1 MINSDGDDNNDTL
14 NSDDD
19 DDNDN
24 LNSGGDENNDGSNG
38 DDNELVS
45 RGAFFQTAC
54 VLDEALT
61 YNFSLVYYWP
71 G

>member
-1 MINSDGDDNNDTL
+1 MLDDTL

-45 RGAFFQTAC
+45 RGAFQTAC
-54 VLDEALT
+54 VLDEPLT
-61 YNFSLVYYWP
+61 YNFSLVYHWP